1 MEKVQ
6 LMKILLKNAYIVT
19 MNKTKD
25 VYTKG
30 DILIEDDKIVAIG
43 RFDIEGECEQ
53 TVDCTG
59 KIVMPGLVNTHIH
72 TSQQLG
78 RGLGDDVDILTWLH
92 KRIWPYESSLSENDS
107 YLCTLLSCVEQ
118 IKTGVTSFCEAGGQH
133 VPGMVRGVTE
143 AGIRAILTKSAMD
156 SGEGLPKN
164 WQETTDELLDSQ
176 TELLQKYRGAADGRI
191 DIGYGIRTI
200 FNATDDM
207 LVRTKELADKHDA
220 IIQMHV
226 AEAREE
232 VEYAKAVRG
241 DTTVAHLNKLGVL
254 GPNLIAVHTV
264 WMTDEEV
271 LMFRDNDVRV
281 SHNPG
286 PAMKG
291 LGFAKVPMMLENG
304 ICVTLGTDGAASN
317 NRTDMVS
324 EMYVAS
330 LIHKGRLN
338 NPSIV
343 PAQSVL
349 SMVTIDGAKALGQDK
364 SYGSLEIGKK
374 ADMIIINPKSAGM
387 YPLHDPIANLVSSMH
402 QSNIESSICNG
413 KWIMKD
419 RIVLTINEKDIKKA
433 AKERADALRVDAGII
448 LPDRMTVVY

>member
-1 MEKVQ
+1 MR
-6 LMKILLKNAYIVT
+6 ILLKNAYIVT
-19 MNKTKD
+19 MNQPKD

-30 DILIEDDKIVAIG
+30 DILIEDDKIANIG
-43 RFDIEGECEQ
+43 KFDISGEVDE
-53 TVDCTG
+53 TVDCEG
-59 KIVMPGLVNTHIH
+59 RIIMPGLVNTHIH

-92 KRIWPYESSLSENDS
+92 KRIWPYESSLTEDDS

-118 IKTGVTSFCEAGGQH
+118 IRSGVTSFCEAGGQH
-133 VPGMVRGVTE
+133 VPGMVRGVSE

-156 SGEGLPKN
+156 SGEGLPKQ
-164 WQETTDELLDSQ
+164 WQETTDELLDIQ
-176 TELLQKYRGAADGRI
+176 TELLQKYRGCADGRI

-207 LVRTKELADKHDA
+207 LLRTKELADKYNTV
-220 IIQMHV
+220 IQMHV

-254 GPNLIAVHTV
+254 GENLIAVHTV

-271 LMFRDNDVRV
+271 LMFRDNGVKV

-304 ICVTLGTDGAASN
+304 VCVTLGTDGASSN
-317 NRTDMVS
+317 NRTDMVA
-324 EMYVAS
+324 EMYIAS
-330 LIHKGRLN
+330 LVHKGRLN

-343 PAQSVL
+343 PAEEVL
-349 SMVTIDGAKALGQDK
+349 RMATIDGAKALGQDAQ
-364 SYGSLEIGKK
+364 YGSLEIGKK

-402 QSNIESSICNG
+402 SSNIESSICNG
-413 KWIMKD
+413 KWIMKE
-419 RIVLTINEKDIKKA
+419 RVILTINESEIRKTA
-433 AKERADALRVDAGII
+433 RERADSLRINAGIV
-448 LPDRMTVVY
+448 LPDRMNVVY